1 MICVPYY
8 RIHFLMAGSFRV
20 NGQQLDKD
28 FSKMAETASFELDM
42 DGDKLVFYKSA
53 AEVR

>member
-1 MICVPYY
+1 
-8 RIHFLMAGSFRV
+8 MAGSFRV